1 MLLRVERSL
10 LEHMRGLTLDVVT
23 KSVGRSLT
31 RQEIQAVLTR
41 RDAIVTLFDAK
52 IAERGE
58 GPVVYTLKP

>member
-1 MLLRVERSL
+1 
-10 LEHMRGLTLDVVT
+10 MRGLTLDVVT

-41 RDAIVTLFDAK
+41 RDAIVTLFDTK

-58 GPVVYTLKP
+58 GPVVYTLKR